1 MFGTLYRFFAEDHD
15 RLDGLLRRSIT
26 ESGAID
32 RDAYA
37 EFRAGLLK
45 HISMEEKIL
54 LPAVQG
60 LRGGDPLAVAATLR
74 LDHSAL
80 AALLVPTPTRTII
93 AAIRAILGPHNAREE
108 GSGGVY
114 ECCEQLVGA
123 ETEALLVTWPRLPL
137 CWWGT
142 KPTRAILIPPPFLRT
157 LEALHYS
164 AMDHTRERG
173 SA

>member
-1 MFGTLYRFFAEDHD
+1 MSGPLYRFFAEDHD
-15 RLDGLLRRSIT
+15 RLDELLRRSIT

-54 LPAVQG
+54 LPAVQR
-60 LRGGDPLAVAATLR
+60 LQGGEPLAVAATLR

-80 AALLVPTPTRTII
+80 AALLVLTPTRTII

-108 GSGGVY
+108 GPGRVY

-123 ETEALLVTWPRLPL
+123 EAEVLLAQLRDAPEVPVAPHSDGPEVMAVVRRALARAGYDEALL
-137 CWWGT
+137 
-142 KPTRAILIPPPFLRT
+142 
-157 LEALHYS
+157 
-164 AMDHTRERG
+164 DERG
-173 SA
+173 KG